1 MPNLALRLSA
11 IGLAVA
17 VALTPALAAS
27 AKYRWQMHR
36 HHAHVFGPSRSYG
49 YAPFG
54 PAPYAQSPYAEAPA
68 GAASCVR
75 WCANDSNPCDPP
87 YFKQADG
94 RCFDYF

>member
-1 MPNLALRLSA
+1 MPNLTLRISA

-27 AKYRWQMHR
+27 AKYRWHVHR
-36 HHAHVFGPSRSYG
+36 HHARVFGPSRYYG
-49 YAPFG
+49 YMPYGA
-54 PAPYAQSPYAEAPA
+54 APYS
-68 GAASCVR
+68 AACVR

-94 RCFDYF
+94 RCFDHF